1 MNVRYRSPTKRQT
14 GFTLIEV
21 MIVVAI
27 IGILASIAV
36 PSYDNYIRRGARAD
50 ARTALLENA
59 QFLERNFTEAS
70 RYHQKSDGTAVS
82 LPVTATPRTGTQ
94 FYNIGT
100 SVLTA
105 STYTLQA
112 VPIAG
117 GRMDGDGCGT
127 ITLTHIGAKDI
138 SGGSLTAAD
147 CWNR

>member
-1 MNVRYRSPTKRQT
+1 MHYRLRTTSRQT
-14 GFTLIEV
+14 GFTLMEL

-27 IGILASIAV
+27 IGILASIAI
-36 PSYDNYIRRGARAD
+36 PSYDSYIRRGARAD

-70 RYHQKSDGTAVS
+70 KYDKKSNGDDIS
-82 LPVTATPRTGTQ
+82 LPVSNTPRTGTP

-112 VPIAG
+112 VPIGG
-117 GRMDGDGCGT
+117 GRMDGDACGT
-127 ITLTHIGAKDI
+127 ITLTHTGAKGV
-138 SGGSLTAAD
+138 SGGATLSAAD